1 MGQNSSKLETRSSK
15 PNETERTPK
24 ETKSIVLLGTGEQ
37 GKTTIIKQIPILLN
51 IKVDMEKRHYKEYM
65 YRNIYESIKKSIW
78 FYNKHNLEFPNE
90 KLVFIF
96 L

>member
-37 GKTTIIKQIPILLN
+37 GKTTIIKQIPIL
-51 IKVDMEKRHYKEYM
+51 KH
-65 YRNIYESIKKSIW
+65 KS
-78 FYNKHNLEFPNE
+78 
-90 KLVFIF
+90 
-96 L
+96 